1 MAVSSS
7 QRVRMLRRLELRR
20 AAYEVASQNGLQTV
34 TVDRIA
40 QHAGISKGIVHY
52 YFVSKQDII
61 QHAVRYAHG
70 LFRRA
75 VVQRLQIAKSPS
87 ERLWSVIDANFA
99 PEIFEPRYRLLWL
112 SIFEMAKADPHL
124 ARLSEIADARTISHI
139 TAPLRHLLDPSG
151 IEIVALSIMSLM
163 DGLWFMAATE
173 SGVTRK
179 LALSIIADYV
189 RARVPDFDMSIVKLG
204 K

>member
-1 MAVSSS
+1 
-7 QRVRMLRRLELRR
+7 
-20 AAYEVASQNGLQTV
+20 
-34 TVDRIA
+34 
-40 QHAGISKGIVHY
+40 
-52 YFVSKQDII
+52 
-61 QHAVRYAHG
+61 
-70 LFRRA
+70 
-75 VVQRLQIAKSPS
+75 
-87 ERLWSVIDANFA
+87 VIDANFA

-189 RARVPDFDMSIVKLG
+189 RARVPDFDMSIVNLG